1 MGMHTSDWMTD
12 EHVML
17 ADMTRKFI
25 TDEWE
30 QHFDRWRKQG
40 EMDIETWQQAGEL
53 GLLCPSVPEEYGG
66 AGGDFGHEAV
76 ILMEGSRANLAS
88 WGHGIHSGIVAH
100 YVLAY
105 GTEEQKKRWLP
116 KMVSGELVGALAMTE
131 PSGGSDVQ
139 SIKTR
144 AVKEGNS
151 YRLSGQKTFITNG
164 QHANLIIVAAKTD
177 PSQGAKGTSL
187 VVVET
192 DGAEGFT
199 RGRNLDKI
207 GLKAGDTSEL
217 FFDNVEVAP
226 ENILGGE
233 EGRGFYQMMQQ
244 LPQERLIIGC
254 GAVGAMEGAIERTLA
269 YCNEREA
276 FGNSLM
282 QFQNTRFQLAEA
294 QTKTVVSRAFL
305 DECIREHLKGE
316 LSIEKAAMA
325 KYWLSDTQGEVLD
338 ICLQMHGGYGFM
350 QEYAVAEM
358 WTDARVQRIYGG
370 TNEIMKELIAR
381 GFYKAA
387 LTLNM
392 MGLDWDAIKVDFFAG
407 ETRSEAYRSQ
417 VNELGE
423 APVMV
428 DGDVK
433 LTQSGVIQQYLAEK
447 TGKFGGKTKEEERE
461 VLRWILW
468 DNHKLSSMAGMTRFL
483 MNFLPPEKQPA
494 ETIAFNQGRLKSAYQ
509 ILDAHLAGRDWI
521 VGEDVTIADMTCCG
535 YLYYPEPFGFDRA
548 DWPNIDAWL
557 TRLSQQPGWKAPY
570 DLMPGNPSERA

>member
-1 MGMHTSDWMTD
+1 MGMHHSDWMTD

-105 GTEEQKKRWLP
+105 GTEDQKKRWLP

-254 GAVGAMEGAIERTLA
+254 GAVGAMEGAIERTIA

-305 DECIREHLKGE
+305 DECIREHLKGA
-316 LSIEKAAMA
+316 LSVEKAAMA

-381 GFYKAA
+381 GF
-387 LTLNM
+387 
-392 MGLDWDAIKVDFFAG
+392 V
-407 ETRSEAYRSQ
+407 
-417 VNELGE
+417 
-423 APVMV
+423 
-428 DGDVK
+428 
-433 LTQSGVIQQYLAEK
+433 EK
-447 TGKFGGKTKEEERE
+447 KK
-461 VLRWILW
+461 
-468 DNHKLSSMAGMTRFL
+468 
-483 MNFLPPEKQPA
+483 
-494 ETIAFNQGRLKSAYQ
+494 
-509 ILDAHLAGRDWI
+509 
-521 VGEDVTIADMTCCG
+521 
-535 YLYYPEPFGFDRA
+535 
-548 DWPNIDAWL
+548 
-557 TRLSQQPGWKAPY
+557 
-570 DLMPGNPSERA
+570 

>member
-12 EHVML
+12 EHMML

-358 WTDARVQRIYGG
+358 WTAARVQRIYGG

-381 GFYKAA
+381 GF
-387 LTLNM
+387 
-392 MGLDWDAIKVDFFAG
+392 V
-407 ETRSEAYRSQ
+407 
-417 VNELGE
+417 
-423 APVMV
+423 
-428 DGDVK
+428 
-433 LTQSGVIQQYLAEK
+433 EK
-447 TGKFGGKTKEEERE
+447 KK
-461 VLRWILW
+461 
-468 DNHKLSSMAGMTRFL
+468 
-483 MNFLPPEKQPA
+483 
-494 ETIAFNQGRLKSAYQ
+494 
-509 ILDAHLAGRDWI
+509 
-521 VGEDVTIADMTCCG
+521 
-535 YLYYPEPFGFDRA
+535 
-548 DWPNIDAWL
+548 
-557 TRLSQQPGWKAPY
+557 
-570 DLMPGNPSERA
+570 

>member
-1 MGMHTSDWMTD
+1 MGMHYSDWMTD

-66 AGGDFGHEAV
+66 AGGDFGHEAA

-192 DGAEGFT
+192 DGADGFT

-316 LSIEKAAMA
+316 LSVEKAAMA

-381 GFYKAA
+381 GF
-387 LTLNM
+387 
-392 MGLDWDAIKVDFFAG
+392 V
-407 ETRSEAYRSQ
+407 
-417 VNELGE
+417 
-423 APVMV
+423 
-428 DGDVK
+428 
-433 LTQSGVIQQYLAEK
+433 EK
-447 TGKFGGKTKEEERE
+447 KK
-461 VLRWILW
+461 
-468 DNHKLSSMAGMTRFL
+468 
-483 MNFLPPEKQPA
+483 
-494 ETIAFNQGRLKSAYQ
+494 
-509 ILDAHLAGRDWI
+509 
-521 VGEDVTIADMTCCG
+521 
-535 YLYYPEPFGFDRA
+535 
-548 DWPNIDAWL
+548 
-557 TRLSQQPGWKAPY
+557 
-570 DLMPGNPSERA
+570 

>member
-1 MGMHTSDWMTD
+1 MGMHYSDWMTD

-105 GTEEQKKRWLP
+105 GTEDQKKRWLP

-164 QHANLIIVAAKTD
+164 QHANLVIVAAKTD

-254 GAVGAMEGAIERTLA
+254 GAVGAMEGAIERTIA
-269 YCNEREA
+269 YCNERQA

-316 LSIEKAAMA
+316 LSVEKAAMA

-381 GFYKAA
+381 GF
-387 LTLNM
+387 
-392 MGLDWDAIKVDFFAG
+392 V
-407 ETRSEAYRSQ
+407 
-417 VNELGE
+417 
-423 APVMV
+423 
-428 DGDVK
+428 
-433 LTQSGVIQQYLAEK
+433 EK
-447 TGKFGGKTKEEERE
+447 KK
-461 VLRWILW
+461 
-468 DNHKLSSMAGMTRFL
+468 
-483 MNFLPPEKQPA
+483 
-494 ETIAFNQGRLKSAYQ
+494 
-509 ILDAHLAGRDWI
+509 
-521 VGEDVTIADMTCCG
+521 
-535 YLYYPEPFGFDRA
+535 
-548 DWPNIDAWL
+548 
-557 TRLSQQPGWKAPY
+557 
-570 DLMPGNPSERA
+570 

>member
-316 LSIEKAAMA
+316 LSVEKAAMA

-381 GFYKAA
+381 GF
-387 LTLNM
+387 
-392 MGLDWDAIKVDFFAG
+392 V
-407 ETRSEAYRSQ
+407 
-417 VNELGE
+417 
-423 APVMV
+423 
-428 DGDVK
+428 
-433 LTQSGVIQQYLAEK
+433 EK
-447 TGKFGGKTKEEERE
+447 KK
-461 VLRWILW
+461 
-468 DNHKLSSMAGMTRFL
+468 
-483 MNFLPPEKQPA
+483 
-494 ETIAFNQGRLKSAYQ
+494 
-509 ILDAHLAGRDWI
+509 
-521 VGEDVTIADMTCCG
+521 
-535 YLYYPEPFGFDRA
+535 
-548 DWPNIDAWL
+548 
-557 TRLSQQPGWKAPY
+557 
-570 DLMPGNPSERA
+570 

>member
-1 MGMHTSDWMTD
+1 MGMHHSDWMTD

-30 QHFDRWRKQG
+30 QNFDHWRKQG

-105 GTEEQKKRWLP
+105 GTEDQKKRWLP

-192 DGAEGFT
+192 DGADGFT

-316 LSIEKAAMA
+316 LSVEKAAMA

-381 GFYKAA
+381 GF
-387 LTLNM
+387 
-392 MGLDWDAIKVDFFAG
+392 V
-407 ETRSEAYRSQ
+407 
-417 VNELGE
+417 
-423 APVMV
+423 
-428 DGDVK
+428 
-433 LTQSGVIQQYLAEK
+433 EK
-447 TGKFGGKTKEEERE
+447 KK
-461 VLRWILW
+461 
-468 DNHKLSSMAGMTRFL
+468 
-483 MNFLPPEKQPA
+483 
-494 ETIAFNQGRLKSAYQ
+494 
-509 ILDAHLAGRDWI
+509 
-521 VGEDVTIADMTCCG
+521 
-535 YLYYPEPFGFDRA
+535 
-548 DWPNIDAWL
+548 
-557 TRLSQQPGWKAPY
+557 
-570 DLMPGNPSERA
+570 